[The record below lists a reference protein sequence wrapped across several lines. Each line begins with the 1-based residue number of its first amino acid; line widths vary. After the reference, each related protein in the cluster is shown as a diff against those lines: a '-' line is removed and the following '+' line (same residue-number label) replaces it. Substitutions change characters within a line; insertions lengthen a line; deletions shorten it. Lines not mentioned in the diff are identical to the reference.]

1 MRDLDQLRERSDETT
16 VRRLGL
22 FVMGGAVG
30 VAALMAFGIVL
41 GRRPSEPAPERDPLA
56 LLGAELTGAAPEDA
70 APADPTVELSTL
82 TFPAI
87 LAGDEA
93 TIEAT
98 VQAAEA
104 EHAALTGRADTLARG
119 RGGRASGIPASTLA
133 GEQASRLARAARH
146 DPLVAAALP
155 ERLDRPPAAPG
166 AEGAFTLQVVSY
178 EAREEAERFAEALRA
193 RGHRAYI
200 AQAEVPG
207 RSRSYRVRVGP
218 FATRREALEYQRK
231 FELSERMNA
240 LIVGG
245 GSQ

>member
-41 GRRPSEPAPERDPLA
+41 GRRPSDPPPERDPLA
-56 LLGAELTGAAPEDA
+56 LLGGDLAVAPGEQPEAE
-70 APADPTVELSTL
+70 PAVALSTL
-82 TFPAI
+82 AFPAI

-104 EHAALTGRADTLARG
+104 EHAALTGRADGIGRARG
-119 RGGRASGIPASTLA
+119 GKASSIPASTLA
-133 GEQASRLARAARH
+133 GDQASRLARTARH
-146 DPLVAAALP
+146 DPLIAAALP
-155 ERLDRPPAAPG
+155 ERLDRSPAPAG
-166 AEGAFTLQVVSY
+166 SEGAFTLQVVSY
-178 EAREEAERFAEALRA
+178 EDRAEAERFAEALRA

-200 AQAEVPG
+200 AQADVPG

-218 FATRREALEYQRK
+218 FGNRREAVEYQKR
-231 FELSERMNA
+231 FELSERLNA
-240 LIVGG
+240 LVVGG
-245 GSQ
+245 SPQ